1 VRTISVAALVRLRR
15 PYDARTVTAGPA
27 RLEGTE
33 WTLVELDGVGI
44 ELGAGERAPYFVL
57 DPEGSRF
64 SGSGG
69 CNRLMGVF
77 DRSGDALRFRP
88 VATTRM
94 ACAEEVMQGETA
106 FLDALVATSR
116 FEFDGTL
123 LVLLAGDRIVAR
135 LAASAQS

>member
-1 VRTISVAALVRLRR
+1 
-15 PYDARTVTAGPA
+15 
-27 RLEGTE
+27 
-33 WTLVELDGVGI
+33 
-44 ELGAGERAPYFVL
+44 
-57 DPEGSRF
+57 
-64 SGSGG
+64 
-69 CNRLMGVF
+69 MGVF